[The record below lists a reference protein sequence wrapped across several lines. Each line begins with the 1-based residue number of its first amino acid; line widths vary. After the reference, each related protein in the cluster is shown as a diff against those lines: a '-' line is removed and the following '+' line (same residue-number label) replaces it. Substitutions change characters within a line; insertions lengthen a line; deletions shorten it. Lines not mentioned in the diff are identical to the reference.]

1 MIPPEPSYAL
11 WKETLPVAGKF
22 RFHCPGD
29 DGVGVGVGWVGDVD
43 DGVGDG
49 DGDGDGVGVGDVDD
63 GGDVEDTHLRERLML
78 WGERLGQSR
87 LASQINFNKHHITTR
102 LVVMMTILMINV
114 KAMVSFKKTS
124 PPPPPYD
131 KDANYDYGNDFD
143 YDHYDNDYDYHCNDY
158 DYDYNYDY
166 HDLLFPPP
174 PPVVLPP
181 IQVDAPGNDLSLY
194 HDQYVSLMMTMMMLN
209 MTMMMMMTELMIL
222 PN

>member
-1 MIPPEPSYAL
+1 
-11 WKETLPVAGKF
+11 
-22 RFHCPGD
+22 
-29 DGVGVGVGWVGDVD
+29 
-43 DGVGDG
+43 
-49 DGDGDGVGVGDVDD
+49 
-63 GGDVEDTHLRERLML
+63 
-78 WGERLGQSR
+78 
-87 LASQINFNKHHITTR
+87 
-102 LVVMMTILMINV
+102 MMTILMINV

-174 PPVVLPP
+174 PVVLPP

-194 HDQYVSLMMTMMMLN
+194 HDQYVGADDDNDDVEYDNDDDDDRADDFAKLNLKRSLQPDNL
-209 MTMMMMMTELMIL
+209 LFCHLRSISRHH
-222 PN
+222 